1 MRLEGSVISKK
12 LLLTAAVL
20 AASGHAVR
28 AQGCGSRSGDEI
40 IASCDAAFAG
50 SGLLITA
57 ARGWCYLVNAAAC
70 GLP

>member
-1 MRLEGSVISKK
+1 MTSTK

-20 AASGHAVR
+20 AASGQVVR
-28 AQGCGSRSGDEI
+28 AQSCGSRTGDEI

-50 SGLLITA
+50 SGILITA

-70 GLP
+70 ALP